1 MSKIIKN
8 DAMEVVQDAGG
19 LSVDDNEDTLIPN
32 ASFSDV
38 R

>member
-19 LSVDDNEDTLIPN
+19 LNVDDNEDTLVPN
-32 ASFSDV
+32 ASSLDV